1 MKIRNGYVSNS
12 SSSSFIVLYKDIS
25 DFDKFKPF
33 EGYNTFIQ
41 DLKKQKGNEENFVK
55 HMAEREMWEVG
66 DMYPFKKKDY
76 FQIVLSSVF
85 SDFERDFE
93 AAKFSNTF
101 KLIQE
106 IHEAGK
112 KLEKWMEKKGFKYL
126 DFNNKEQR
134 EKGESYYDFVREKI
148 KQLNCFDIYL
158 KLINEGWKINELEYG
173 NEIGDTEYMEN
184 MFMPFLMRSPE
195 GNFHIY
201 CLNNH

>member
-76 FQIVLSSVF
+76 F
-85 SDFERDFE
+85 
-93 AAKFSNTF
+93 
-101 KLIQE
+101 
-106 IHEAGK
+106 
-112 KLEKWMEKKGFKYL
+112 
-126 DFNNKEQR
+126 
-134 EKGESYYDFVREKI
+134 
-148 KQLNCFDIYL
+148 
-158 KLINEGWKINELEYG
+158 
-173 NEIGDTEYMEN
+173 
-184 MFMPFLMRSPE
+184 
-195 GNFHIY
+195 
-201 CLNNH
+201 